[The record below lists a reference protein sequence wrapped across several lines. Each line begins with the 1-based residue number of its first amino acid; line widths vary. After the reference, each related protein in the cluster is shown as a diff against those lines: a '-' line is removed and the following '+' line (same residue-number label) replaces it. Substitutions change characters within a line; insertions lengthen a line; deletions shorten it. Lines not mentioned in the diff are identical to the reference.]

1 MKRKLYKKLSE
12 LRILFL
18 INFWKIS
25 NFFLKKDISKVKFII
40 EKENWAIKTVGTY
53 ISKSINRKFEN
64 FMSVSRNPEKFEDK
78 IIHFGS
84 HYLWLL
90 KYKYLSRNNRYVV
103 SFFHGN
109 PNESISEKIV
119 FENFINSVKYLD
131 KIVVSNS
138 IVYNRLIENGVDKKK
153 LIKIPI
159 GVDTKHF
166 KPPNKLKRQKSR
178 SFFKF
183 KEDDIVIGSFQK
195 DGQGWKDGIL
205 PKMIKGPDIFY
216 KVVSDLSKDF
226 NIKILLTGP
235 ARGYLK
241 KKLDS
246 NKISY
251 IHSYLDDYSNLIDY
265 YHALDFYLITSR
277 EEGGPMGLLESISSG
292 VPVVSTNVGMA
303 SDFIKSKEIGIV
315 VNTFDPKRI
324 SKKFKNFINESYSTN
339 RKKNIKHVIMKADWN
354 IVAKN
359 HYEKVYKEMLR

>member
-1 MKRKLYKKLSE
+1 MKKHLFKNVLKFRC
-12 LRILFL
+12 LFL
-18 INFWKIS
+18 INFLKIC
-25 NFFLKKDISKVKFII
+25 NFFYKKDISKIQFIV
-40 EKENWAIKTVGTY
+40 EKENWAIKTVG
-53 ISKSINRKFEN
+53 ISITKNINSKLENLMSISET
-64 FMSVSRNPEKFEDK
+64 PEKFQNK

-183 KEDDIVIGSFQK
+183 KDDDVVIGSFQK
-195 DGQGWKDGIL
+195 DGQGWKDG
-205 PKMIKGPDIFY
+205 M
-216 KVVSDLSKDF
+216 
-226 NIKILLTGP
+226 T
-235 ARGYLK
+235 
-241 KKLDS
+241 
-246 NKISY
+246 
-251 IHSYLDDYSNLIDY
+251 
-265 YHALDFYLITSR
+265 
-277 EEGGPMGLLESISSG
+277 
-292 VPVVSTNVGMA
+292 
-303 SDFIKSKEIGIV
+303 
-315 VNTFDPKRI
+315 
-324 SKKFKNFINESYSTN
+324 
-339 RKKNIKHVIMKADWN
+339 
-354 IVAKN
+354 
-359 HYEKVYKEMLR
+359 